1 MKNNH
6 MMLKEQNDHWNW
18 NIICVNLYW
27 MLVASIACYLVMI
40 GHVAASTIFDV
51 GTDLSN
57 DFYDEVLLI
66 STPLMGAVVA
76 ATQLVYMWSG
86 NAKIAEP
93 AKEWRNRALFG
104 WVTINGLAFFVNYAQ
119 KFFTGGTLS

>member
-1 MKNNH
+1 
-6 MMLKEQNDHWNW
+6 MLLKVQNDRWNW

-51 GTDLSN
+51 GTDISK

-93 AKEWRNRALFG
+93 AKEWRNRAVFG
-104 WVTINGLAFFVNYAQ
+104 WVTINGLAFFVNYAS